1 MVCALQVLM
10 VDLILVVSGYMKN
23 LDLQC
28 KSRTEEDMIL
38 HTSKQF
44 VIYVSKNRQKMFL
57 SWPFALIHVLVNSFL
72 CLIII
77 IFSAFIM
84 YLLFVSLS
92 LVVFHLM
99 LILMAP
105 YIQSG

>member
-1 MVCALQVLM
+1 
-10 VDLILVVSGYMKN
+10 
-23 LDLQC
+23 
-28 KSRTEEDMIL
+28 MIL

-44 VIYVSKNRQKMFL
+44 VIFVSKNRQKMFL

-77 IFSAFIM
+77 IFSAFIIM